1 MRGRKQT
8 GVDEDESLSES
19 IAARKKR
26 RADAAAENS
35 EQAEDS
41 SEKRKNRLPKSRKE
55 EISGENEVKIEK
67 KTSPE
72 DENEVKKTEKKAEKK
87 KTVRNPVAAEPEIEE
102 IIVSPAGG
110 NSSEK
115 EKKSGKKT
123 ENPKK
128 KTEKETEISEKK
140 EERSEEKVENFEK
153 EIENSEEKDRK
164 SSEKEDVIGKVGEE
178 SENVELKKEEKTE
191 KNEEKKL
198 EEKKESEEI
207 REKIPETK
215 KAPEKP
221 VKESIFSGGELHPY
235 RILRLQEG
243 AKRRYNAIK
252 SVLMNGGAICLMM
265 KECEI
270 FIFNE
275 KPRFMMDVDSG
286 AVRLFVG
293 KDEEFPPTDEFTDAT
308 KKTNLPFAA
317 YLRIRN
323 DDDLSEAKKY
333 LNKAFITLGAT
344 YSETPE
350 TDFAARLSERGV
362 SEFLPKKR

>member
-87 KTVRNPVAAEPEIEE
+87 KTARNPVAAEPEIEE

-140 EERSEEKVENFEK
+140 EEK
-153 EIENSEEKDRK
+153 SEEKDRK
-164 SSEKEDVIGKVGEE
+164 SSEKEDIIGKVGEE
-178 SENVELKKEEKTE
+178 SKNVELKKEEKTE

-293 KDEEFPPTDEFTDAT
+293 KDEEFPPTDGFTDAT